1 MNLLEL
7 SQNIRKIRIEQ
18 NMTVEQLAK
27 NSGFS
32 KGFISQ
38 VENFR
43 ITPSLKALTRIADA
57 LGVSMSMLFA
67 EDGDTASQ
75 YTFGSLSDGKELDR
89 DNGEEHGIR
98 YFSLAH
104 RHIGRKMDPFIIEY
118 TPASP
123 RDFKFHDTEEFFI
136 LLEGELKYFLCDN
149 STHRVMHPN
158 DTLYLKAN
166 VPHRVELAPGC
177 DYAKGL
183 LIYTDS
189 ALDID

>member
-67 EDGDTASQ
+67 EDGDTAASAPL
-75 YTFGSLSDGKELDR
+75 FPPFPSGK
-89 DNGEEHGIR
+89 
-98 YFSLAH
+98 
-104 RHIGRKMDPFIIEY
+104 
-118 TPASP
+118 
-123 RDFKFHDTEEFFI
+123 
-136 LLEGELKYFLCDN
+136 
-149 STHRVMHPN
+149 STGTAGYP
-158 DTLYLKAN
+158 
-166 VPHRVELAPGC
+166 
-177 DYAKGL
+177 
-183 LIYTDS
+183 
-189 ALDID
+189 

>member
-18 NMTVEQLAK
+18 EMTVEQLAK

-43 ITPSLKALTRIADA
+43 LTPSLKALTRIADA

-75 YTFGSLSDGKELDR
+75 YTFGNLSEGRELDR
-89 DNGEEHGIR
+89 DDGGEHGIR
-98 YFSLAH
+98 YLSLAH

-123 RDFKFHDTEEFFI
+123 REFKIHDTEEFFI

-149 STHRVMHPN
+149 HTHRLMHPN

-177 DYAKGL
+177 NYAKGL

-189 ALDID
+189 SLDID

>member
-18 NMTVEQLAK
+18 EMTVEQLAK

-43 ITPSLKALTRIADA
+43 LPPSLKALTRIADA

-75 YTFGSLSDGKELDR
+75 YTFGNLSEGRELDR
-89 DNGEEHGIR
+89 DDGGEHGIR
-98 YFSLAH
+98 YLSLAH

-123 RDFKFHDTEEFFI
+123 REFKIHDTEEFFI

-149 STHRVMHPN
+149 HTHRLMHPN

-177 DYAKGL
+177 NYAKGL

-189 ALDID
+189 SLDID

>member
-18 NMTVEQLAK
+18 EMTVEQLAK

-43 ITPSLKALTRIADA
+43 LTPSLKALTRIADA

-75 YTFGSLSDGKELDR
+75 YTFGNLSEGRELDR
-89 DNGEEHGIR
+89 DDGGEHGIR
-98 YFSLAH
+98 YLSLAH
-104 RHIGRKMDPFIIEY
+104 RHIGRKMDPFII
-118 TPASP
+118 
-123 RDFKFHDTEEFFI
+123 HDTEEFFI

-149 STHRVMHPN
+149 HTHRLMHPN

-177 DYAKGL
+177 SYAKGL

-189 ALDID
+189 SLDID

>member
-1 MNLLEL
+1 
-7 SQNIRKIRIEQ
+7 
-18 NMTVEQLAK
+18 
-27 NSGFS
+27 
-32 KGFISQ
+32 
-38 VENFR
+38 
-43 ITPSLKALTRIADA
+43 
-57 LGVSMSMLFA
+57 MSMLFA

-75 YTFGSLSDGKELDR
+75 YTFGNLSEGRELDR
-89 DNGEEHGIR
+89 DDGGEHGIR
-98 YFSLAH
+98 YLSLAH

-123 RDFKFHDTEEFFI
+123 REFKIHDTEEFFI

-149 STHRVMHPN
+149 HTHRLKHPN

-177 DYAKGL
+177 SYAKGL

-189 ALDID
+189 SLDID